1 MNKGDKRE
9 CSGFG
14 ALRPRPVHNRKAYVG
29 SRSLFPKAYNRA
41 LAWPSRPGS
50 SPVSAT
56 LFPLFAD
63 LRDRPVLVVGGGMVA
78 ERKVEALLL
87 SGARPMVGAPDL
99 TARLHEWLEQ
109 GRLHWRAGAFRI
121 EWLDE
126 AWLVIAA
133 TDDSTVN
140 RAVAEAAAARR
151 LLTNVVDDVELSS
164 FQVPAVVR
172 RGAVQVAIS
181 SGGGAPM
188 LARHL
193 RRQLETWL
201 DDAWGALA
209 ALFAHRRERIR
220 TRFPRLG
227 ERRRFFERS
236 LAGPLPRLLRQH
248 RDDEAGAWLDDALDG
263 ASPAESGSVVL
274 VGAGPGDPGLLT
286 LNALR
291 ALNEADVILHDRLVS
306 DDVLQLARRDAARI
320 EVGKSSGR
328 HSTAQGDIHALMLQ
342 HARAGRRVVRLKGGD
357 PFVFGRGGEELQ
369 FLQRHG
375 IPFEVVPGIT
385 AAVACAAYAGI
396 PLTHRDHA
404 QSLRLVTAHCKD
416 SLDTLDWAALAQP
429 RQTLAIYMGVAAL
442 ETLRDKLVAAGLPA
456 QTSFAIVENGSRAQ
470 QRVIAGTLDELAAT
484 ARHHAAQSPALLI
497 VGEVAALT
505 DSLHWFG
512 APPLRLPH
520 SDNTP
525 AATLARAA

>member
-1 MNKGDKRE
+1 M
-9 CSGFG
+9 
-14 ALRPRPVHNRKAYVG
+14 
-29 SRSLFPKAYNRA
+29 
-41 LAWPSRPGS
+41 
-50 SPVSAT
+50 SAT

-63 LRDRPVLVVGGGMVA
+63 LRDRPVLVVGGGAVA
-78 ERKVEALLL
+78 ERKVEALLQ
-87 SGARPMVGAPDL
+87 SGARPVVGAPDL
-99 TARLHEWLEQ
+99 TARLHGWREQ
-109 GRLHWRAGAFRI
+109 GRLHWRTGTFRP
-121 EWLDE
+121 EWLDD

-133 TDDSTVN
+133 TDDPAVN
-140 RAVAEAAAARR
+140 RAVAEAGTARR
-151 LLTNVVDDVELSS
+151 LLANVVDDIELSS

-209 ALFAHRRERIR
+209 ELFARRRERIR

-227 ERRRFFERS
+227 ERRHFFERS

-248 RDDEAGAWLDDALDG
+248 RDGDAEAWLDDALDG
-263 ASPAESGSVVL
+263 AAPAESGSVAL

-286 LNALR
+286 LHALR

-306 DDVLQLARRDAARI
+306 DDVLQLARRDAVRI

-328 HSTAQGDIHALMLQ
+328 LSAAQDDIHALMLQ

-369 FLQRHG
+369 FLQCHG

-396 PLTHRDHA
+396 PLTHRSHA

-416 SLDTLDWAALAQP
+416 SLDTLDWGTLAQP

-442 ETLRDKLVAAGLPA
+442 ESLRDRLVATGLSPR
-456 QTSFAIVENGSRAQ
+456 TPFAIVENGSRAH
-470 QRVIAGTLDELAAT
+470 QRVIAGTLDVLADT
-484 ARHHAAQSPALLI
+484 ARHHQAQSPALLI
-497 VGEVAALT
+497 VGEVAALAGT
-505 DSLHWFG
+505 LHWFG
-512 APPLRLPH
+512 APPLRLPR
-520 SDNTP
+520 SDNIP
-525 AATLARAA
+525 ATTIARAA

>member
-1 MNKGDKRE
+1 M
-9 CSGFG
+9 
-14 ALRPRPVHNRKAYVG
+14 
-29 SRSLFPKAYNRA
+29 
-41 LAWPSRPGS
+41 
-50 SPVSAT
+50 SAT

-63 LRDRPVLVVGGGMVA
+63 LRDRPVLVVGGGTVA

-87 SGARPMVGAPDL
+87 SGARPVVGAPDL

-109 GRLHWRAGAFRI
+109 GRLRWRAGTFRP
-121 EWLDE
+121 EWLDD
-126 AWLVIAA
+126 AWLVVAA
-133 TDDSTVN
+133 TDDPAVN
-140 RAVAEAAAARR
+140 RTVAATAAQRR
-151 LLTNVVDDVELSS
+151 LWVNVVDDVELSS

-172 RGAVQVAIS
+172 RGAVQIAIS

-209 ALFAHRRERIR
+209 ELFAQRRERIR
-220 TRFPRLG
+220 ARFPQLG
-227 ERRRFFERS
+227 ARRRFFERA

-248 RDDEAGAWLDDALDG
+248 RDSEGEAWLDDALEG
-263 ASPAESGSVVL
+263 ATPTAAGSVVL

-306 DDVLQLARRDAARI
+306 DDVLQLARRDAPRI

-328 HSTAQGDIHALMLQ
+328 HSTSQDDIHALMLQ

-416 SLDTLDWAALAQP
+416 SLDTLDWGALAQE
-429 RQTLAIYMGVAAL
+429 RQTLAVYMGVAGL
-442 ETLRDKLVAAGLPA
+442 ETLRTRLIVAGLRPDLP
-456 QTSFAIVENGSRAQ
+456 FALVENGSRPQ
-470 QRVIAGTLDELAAT
+470 QRVVTGTLAQLPET
-484 ARHHAAQSPALLI
+484 ARHHQVQSPALLI
-497 VGEVAALT
+497 LGEVAALAA
-505 DSLHWFG
+505 DLHWFG
-512 APPLRLPH
+512 AAPLVFPPQQPDNLRA
-520 SDNTP
+520 P
-525 AATLARAA
+525 ALLQAA